1 MRGRVGG
8 GSIMMTTDSLAKLLE
23 SLPNVVIEE
32 CSIKLSTGMRIGL
45 LKEVPNQENKS
56 EVAK

>member
-1 MRGRVGG
+1 MRRGGGG
-8 GSIMMTTDSLAKLLE
+8 GSIVMTTGSLAKLLE

-32 CSIKLSTGMRIGL
+32 CSITLSTGMRIGL
-45 LKEVPNQENKS
+45 LKEVPNQEDKS